1 MLEPEDTLSP
11 DDLTLAAALEAR
23 RPAPTLDFRSA
34 LSRRISSLDRG
45 YGHRPARLWAHAGAL
60 AGAGMLLVA
69 LGLLV
74 SAGAI

>member
-1 MLEPEDTLSP
+1 MVEPEDTLSP
-11 DDLTLAAALEAR
+11 DDLMLAATLEAR
-23 RPAPTLDFRSA
+23 RPAPTLDFRGA

-60 AGAGMLLVA
+60 TGAGMLLVL

-74 SAGAI
+74 SSGAL